1 LSAVKTKINPP
12 VSVITKNPKLSPG
25 GIIGLIV
32 LGLLLPLLAIEALAQ
47 LFPGSIPREVKS
59 VFQPEQDQP
68 LKGLVPD
75 ETLGYK
81 YAPNLVDFEVPFE
94 DDTGP
99 GIYRVSTVSL
109 GAADAGF
116 RDDGLSGEVFAVVI
130 GDSYASCASVAV
142 EACWVE
148 ILEQQTGQDW
158 ANLGVVGYSPQQ
170 EERMLARYGLPLQP
184 KVVVWVFFPN
194 DLNDAWRFE
203 QFGSG
208 AAQAGQ
214 FWRNP
219 VLAWLARHSTVY
231 NIGAFFW
238 YNRALFYNL
247 VTFNNQT
254 APRDSNLVWWL
265 TYTDLSVPEVADGLM
280 LTQRSILEAR
290 QQVLAQDEKTQF
302 MVILFPYREQVYAP
316 AELQPQLDQL
326 NKTMADFCRQQTL
339 TCLDLTPALRE
350 RANQTDEML
359 YFRKD
364 IHLNPRGNEVA
375 AEILNEALR
384 EYGRLE
390 IRGSD

>member
-1 LSAVKTKINPP
+1 M
-12 VSVITKNPKLSPG
+12 
-25 GIIGLIV
+25 GLIV

-81 YAPNLVDFEVPFE
+81 YAPDLVDFAVPFE
-94 DDTGP
+94 GDTGP

-109 GAADAGF
+109 GYADAGF

-130 GDSYASCASVAV
+130 GDSYASCASVAM
-142 EACWVE
+142 ETCWVE
-148 ILEQQTGQDW
+148 ILERRTGQDW
-158 ANLGVVGYSPQQ
+158 ANLGVVAYSPQQ

-194 DLNDAWRFE
+194 DLNDAWRFD

-208 AAQAGQ
+208 AAQEGQ

-219 VLAWLARHSTVY
+219 VLAWLARYSTVY

-254 APRDSNLVWWL
+254 LPRDSNLVWWL
-265 TYTDLSVPEVADGLM
+265 TYTDLTIPEVADGLR
-280 LTQRSILEAR
+280 LTQQAILNAR

-302 MVILFPYREQVYAP
+302 IVILFPYREQVYAP
-316 AELQPQLDQL
+316 TELQPQLDQL
-326 NKTMADFCRQQTL
+326 NKAMADFCRQQTL
-339 TCLDLTPALRE
+339 TCLDLTPTLRE
-350 RANQTDEML
+350 QADQADEML

-375 AEILNEALR
+375 AEILTEALKA
-384 EYGRLE
+384 YWP
-390 IRGSD
+390 